1 MRGSI
6 GVESTVGRGTTFWV
20 EFPRTSSPL
29 EGLAYDQ
36 NAAVHQH
43 KQTADAE
50 KRTVLYIEDNPS
62 NLTLIEQILAEEP
75 DIELMTAMQGKVGLE
90 FARQHSPDLILL
102 DLHLPDLPGWEVLAE
117 LQKDEATRH
126 IPTIVI
132 SADAT
137 ARQIKRLLAAGARSY
152 LTKPVNVAE
161 FCRVLDE
168 TTKVKNETQKCTAA

>member
-1 MRGSI
+1 
-6 GVESTVGRGTTFWV
+6 
-20 EFPRTSSPL
+20 
-29 EGLAYDQ
+29 
-36 NAAVHQH
+36 
-43 KQTADAE
+43 
-50 KRTVLYIEDNPS
+50 
-62 NLTLIEQILAEEP
+62 
-75 DIELMTAMQGKVGLE
+75 MQGKVGLE